1 VITAYRAYL
10 ESSFNFARTCLLLRA
25 TTALHFHF
33 HHQTIL
39 LHGPATMLAH
49 NGQRFV
55 SATPLSPR
63 LLGSRA
69 LFVALAFAL
78 LSPRLSNL
86 RLFLVALLTT
96 PILPRWLRI
105 YVLFLTSPLRTIR
118 IVICT
123 YLVKCLLLIYQ
134 FSMQTRQTLLR
145 ELEASKIDREDSSAT
160 LCEWP
165 TISSSGRVAAT
176 SLQSRTS
183 RSQPLRAATK
193 RKAEHHPDEVSPAK
207 RHEVIKLQ
215 PTPKKATLFVRLI
228 DLMSFESTL
237 QMDEIAQ
244 LASKSSRSSHH
255 RPQ

>member
-1 VITAYRAYL
+1 VFTAYCAYL
-10 ESSFNFARTCLLLRA
+10 ESSFSFARTYLLLRA
-25 TTALHFHF
+25 TTALQLHF

-145 ELEASKIDREDSSAT
+145 ELEAPKIDREDSSAT

-165 TISSSGRVAAT
+165 TISS
-176 SLQSRTS
+176 SRTS

-193 RKAEHHPDEVSPAK
+193 RKAEHHPDEASPAK
-207 RHEVIKLQ
+207 RLEVIKLQ
-215 PTPKKATLFVRLI
+215 PTPRKATLFDRLI

-237 QMDEIAQ
+237 QIDEVAQ
-244 LASKSSRSSHH
+244 LASKSSRSSH
-255 RPQ
+255 RRSQ